1 MKLLRFVLILGL
13 LAMIGGVAANETQS
27 ENASKFSD
35 NFLGLNTASNQVS
48 IPHILEFWGY
58 HNWYEQEEQ
67 SNTLKLRYY
76 QPLQID
82 RWQGIMRLD
91 TSYVSLYGPDLPQQ
105 SSGNYN
111 AGNTMLT
118 IWGNH
123 PNLLNTWGGTL
134 GGRIIFPFGNNG
146 QWAAGPQ
153 MGTVFIPPE
162 GSKTALAD
170 FSPLVRY
177 MYGFYSKN
185 SALAESLNQPAL
197 ARRLELYPTIGFNLS
212 PSTQLRFWDENGIVL
227 NTAGGGWFVPID
239 VMVTQRLDKSFL
251 VALGASKQVVQ
262 SYQQYNWSLYG
273 KISLSF

>member
-123 PNLLNTWGGTL
+123 PNLLNIWGGHP
-134 GGRIIFPFGNNG
+134 RWKNY
-146 QWAAGPQ
+146 
-153 MGTVFIPPE
+153 
-162 GSKTALAD
+162 
-170 FSPLVRY
+170 FS
-177 MYGFYSKN
+177 
-185 SALAESLNQPAL
+185 
-197 ARRLELYPTIGFNLS
+197 
-212 PSTQLRFWDENGIVL
+212 FW
-227 NTAGGGWFVPID
+227 
-239 VMVTQRLDKSFL
+239 Q
-251 VALGASKQVVQ
+251 
-262 SYQQYNWSLYG
+262 
-273 KISLSF
+273 

>member
-1 MKLLRFVLILGL
+1 
-13 LAMIGGVAANETQS
+13 
-27 ENASKFSD
+27 
-35 NFLGLNTASNQVS
+35 
-48 IPHILEFWGY
+48 
-58 HNWYEQEEQ
+58 
-67 SNTLKLRYY
+67 
-76 QPLQID
+76 
-82 RWQGIMRLD
+82 
-91 TSYVSLYGPDLPQQ
+91 
-105 SSGNYN
+105 
-111 AGNTMLT
+111 
-118 IWGNH
+118 
-123 PNLLNTWGGTL
+123 
-134 GGRIIFPFGNNG
+134 
-146 QWAAGPQ
+146 